1 MQHWLCK
8 FLFEFFFSGSQG
20 QNVISSG
27 LKANETL
34 RKCGFIADYRFCR
47 PRVLEPPTYPAN
59 ISLFAAGDRVE
70 KAKRSLR

>member
-8 FLFEFFFSGSQG
+8 FLFEFLFRFWG

-47 PRVLEPPTYPAN
+47 HRVLEPPTYRDN
-59 ISLFAAGDRVE
+59 ISLFVAGDRVE

>member
-1 MQHWLCK
+1 M
-8 FLFEFFFSGSQG
+8 
-20 QNVISSG
+20 SSG

-47 PRVLEPPTYPAN
+47 HRVLEPPTYPAN
-59 ISLFAAGDRVE
+59 ISLFVAGDRVE